1 MNSPIRVHRKGL
13 GLTQGQLALLVGV
26 SPATVAQWERG
37 EFPPPVARTRQMAE
51 LMGLD
56 GAGFQTELLA
66 HKESVRRDVVRKLEG
81 ALVA

>member
-1 MNSPIRVHRKGL
+1 MQSPIRVHRKGL
-13 GLTQGQLALLVGV
+13 RLTQGQLALLVGV
-26 SPATVAQWERG
+26 SPAQVAMWERA
-37 EFPPPVARTRQMAE
+37 EFPPPVARIEQMAE

-66 HKESVRRDVVRKLEG
+66 HKESVRRGVARKLEA

>member
-37 EFPPPVARTRQMAE
+37 EFPAPVARVGQMAE

-56 GAGFQTELLA
+56 GAGFQTELSA

-81 ALVA
+81 ALA